1 MMHSAIALL
10 RGEAIT
16 ALTTIPAHDKTN
28 SAVVNG
34 CPGTR

>member
-10 RGEAIT
+10 AGEAAM
-16 ALTTIPAHDKTN
+16 ALPTIPAHDKTN
-28 SAVVNG
+28 KIGVKG